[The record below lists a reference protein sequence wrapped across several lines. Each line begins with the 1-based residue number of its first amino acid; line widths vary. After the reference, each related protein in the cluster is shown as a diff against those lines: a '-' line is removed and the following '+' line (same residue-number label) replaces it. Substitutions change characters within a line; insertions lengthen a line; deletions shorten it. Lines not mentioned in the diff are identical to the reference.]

1 MKSLV
6 DRVEESTSRD
16 GDTSASLAA
25 PMQTKIPPSDRQE
38 LTHASEGE
46 LSKAMLNAVLDALPV
61 GVIIADAHGKII
73 RDNAA
78 SRDRWGTPPVTTNW
92 EGYSDWV
99 GYWPDSGERLKA
111 TDWAMARTL
120 RTGEAVRN
128 ELVQSEHF
136 QTGERRFFFNN
147 SAPIYDDQGRIV
159 AGVVVEVDV
168 TECRKVED
176 QLRESE
182 EKLRQLNADLERQVE
197 ERTVQAKDAMA
208 KLFEAQKLESI
219 GQFTSTVVHDFNN
232 VLAVIMGNLRVLQ
245 RQLQGQVHEHAIDGA
260 IATAERAASLA
271 GRLLLYARRKESKP
285 QPICL
290 PELLAGMA
298 ELFGYSLGPC
308 INCVVNAP
316 AKLPEIMVEPHL
328 MELALVNLATN
339 ARDAMPSGGTF
350 TIDVSE
356 ERVAQDQD
364 APALKAGSYVRL
376 SVSDTGCGMN
386 ETTLKRAAEP
396 LFTTKSSQNG
406 TGLGLS
412 MISEFVAQSGGAM
425 RLRSV
430 EGKGTSVDL
439 WLPQLPC
446 SGGKAKPQE

>member
-1 MKSLV
+1 VDSVEEATPRNDDTHASLV
-6 DRVEESTSRD
+6 
-16 GDTSASLAA
+16 AF
-25 PMQTKIPPSDRQE
+25 MQTKTPLSDRRE
-38 LTHASEGE
+38 LTQTNEGD

-61 GVIIADAHGKII
+61 GVIIADADGKII

-78 SRDRWGTPPVTTNW
+78 SRERWGTPPVTTNW

-111 TDWAMARTL
+111 GEWAMARTL

-136 QTGERRFFFNN
+136 QSGERRFFFNN
-147 SAPIYDDQGRIV
+147 SAPILDQDGQIV

-182 EKLRQLNADLERQVE
+182 EKLRQLNAGLERQVE
-197 ERTVQAKDAMA
+197 ERTAQAQDAMT
-208 KLFEAQKLESI
+208 KLFESQKLESI

-245 RQLQGQVHEHAIDGA
+245 RQLKGQAHEHAIDGA

-285 QPICL
+285 QPVCL
-290 PELLAGMA
+290 TELLDGMA
-298 ELFGYSLGPC
+298 QLFRSSLGPC
-308 INCVVNAP
+308 INCVVNMP
-316 AKLPEIMVEPHL
+316 AKLPKIMVEPHL
-328 MELALVNLATN
+328 LELALVNLATN
-339 ARDAMPSGGTF
+339 ARDAMPNGGVF
-350 TIDVSE
+350 TIDVSQ
-356 ERVAQDQD
+356 ERVTQDQD
-364 APALKAGSYVRL
+364 VPALKAGFYVRL

-396 LFTTKSSQNG
+396 LFTTKLSEKG

-412 MISEFVAQSGGAM
+412 MISDFVAQSGGAM
-425 RLRSV
+425 RLTSV
-430 EGKGTSVDL
+430 EGKGASVDL
-439 WLPQLPC
+439 WLPQLSC
-446 SGGKAKPQE
+446 NRGEVIQDS

>member
-1 MKSLV
+1 MKSV
-6 DRVEESTSRD
+6 MDGVEDTTCRDCDTHTS
-16 GDTSASLAA
+16 LMA
-25 PMQTKIPPSDRQE
+25 PMQTKIPLSDRQD
-38 LTHASEGE
+38 LTQGSEGE

-61 GVIIADAHGKII
+61 GVIIANARGNII

-78 SRDRWGTPPVTTNW
+78 SRKLWGTPPETTNW

-111 TDWAMARTL
+111 DEWAMARTL
-120 RTGEAVRN
+120 RTGEMVRN

-136 QTGERRFFFNN
+136 QTGVRRFFFSN
-147 SAPIYDDQGRIV
+147 SAPIYDQEGRIV

-197 ERTVQAKDAMA
+197 ERTAQAKDAMA
-208 KLFEAQKLESI
+208 KLFEAQKMESI

-245 RQLQGQVHEHAIDGA
+245 RQLQGQAHEHAIDGA

-285 QPICL
+285 QPVCL
-290 PELLAGMA
+290 PELLKGMA

-308 INCVVNAP
+308 INYVVNTP
-316 AKLPEIMVEPHL
+316 AELPKIMAEPHL
-328 MELALVNLATN
+328 LELALVNLATN
-339 ARDAMPSGGTF
+339 ARDAMPNGGTF

-356 ERVAQDQD
+356 EKVAQDED
-364 APALKAGSYVRL
+364 APALKAGPYIRL
-376 SVSDTGCGMN
+376 SVSDTGCGMD
-386 ETTLKRAAEP
+386 EPTLKRAAEP
-396 LFTTKSSQNG
+396 LFTTKSGQNG

-412 MISEFVAQSGGAM
+412 MISDFAEQSGGAI
-425 RLRSV
+425 RLRSL

-439 WLPQLPC
+439 WLPQLP
-446 SGGKAKPQE
+446 